1 MVNEDKI
8 EELLFTLV
16 EDVSYIKGRMDSL
29 DELKA
34 DQRSMAIRQDKLE
47 ANLAETQN
55 LTKALH
61 ERQNIVESEMRES
74 MKVSKDNLGKAV
86 VSVGICV
93 LSAVLSLV
101 SAFLLK

>member
-1 MVNEDKI
+1 MVIEDKI

-34 DQRSMAIRQDKLE
+34 DQRSMAVRQDKLE

-55 LTKALH
+55 LTKSLH
-61 ERQNIVESEMRES
+61 ARQNTLESEMRES
-74 MKVSKDNLGKAV
+74 MKSSKDNMDKAV
-86 VSVGICV
+86 VSVGICI
-93 LSAVLSLV
+93 LSAVLSIV

>member
-34 DQRSMAIRQDKLE
+34 DQRSMAVRQDKLE

-55 LTKALH
+55 LTKSLH
-61 ERQNIVESEMRES
+61 ARQNTLESEMRES
-74 MKVSKDNLGKAV
+74 MRTSKDNMNKAV
-86 VSVGICV
+86 VSVGICI
-93 LSAVLSLV
+93 LSAVLSIV

>member
-55 LTKALH
+55 LTKSLH
-61 ERQNIVESEMRES
+61 ERQNTVESEMRES

-86 VSVGICV
+86 VSVGICI
-93 LSAVLSLV
+93 LSAVLSV
-101 SAFLLK
+101 ISAFLLK

>member
-34 DQRSMAIRQDKLE
+34 DQRSMAVRQDKLE

-55 LTKALH
+55 LTKSLH
-61 ERQNIVESEMRES
+61 ARQNTLESEMRES
-74 MKVSKDNLGKAV
+74 MKSSKDNMDKAV
-86 VSVGICV
+86 VSVGVCI
-93 LSAVLSLV
+93 LSAVLSIV

>member
-29 DELKA
+29 DEIKA
-34 DQRSMAIRQDKLE
+34 NQKSMVMRQDRLE
-47 ANLAETQN
+47 SNLAETQN
-55 LTKALH
+55 LTKSLH
-61 ERQNIVESEMRES
+61 ERQNILESEMRES
-74 MKVSKDNLGKAV
+74 VKSSKDNLDKAV
-86 VSVGICV
+86 VSVGICI

>member
-29 DELKA
+29 DEIKA
-34 DQRSMAIRQDKLE
+34 NQKSMAVRQDRLE

-55 LTKALH
+55 LTKSLH
-61 ERQNIVESEMRES
+61 ARQNTLESEMRES
-74 MKVSKDNLGKAV
+74 MRTSKDNMDKAV
-86 VSVGICV
+86 VSVGICI